1 LTLEMHMPI
10 SGFSIQGPCT
20 QALIVVLAIATSAQS
35 ICCKTTIPSPLTTPT
50 VRGVPWALLTMTILT
65 KYAPRICIYW
75 MPLTSAASIVCS
87 VFLPTE
93 MYLVILYVYFC
104 KYNSHKCTHP
114 S

>member
-1 LTLEMHMPI
+1 
-10 SGFSIQGPCT
+10 
-20 QALIVVLAIATSAQS
+20 
-35 ICCKTTIPSPLTTPT
+35 
-50 VRGVPWALLTMTILT
+50 MTILT